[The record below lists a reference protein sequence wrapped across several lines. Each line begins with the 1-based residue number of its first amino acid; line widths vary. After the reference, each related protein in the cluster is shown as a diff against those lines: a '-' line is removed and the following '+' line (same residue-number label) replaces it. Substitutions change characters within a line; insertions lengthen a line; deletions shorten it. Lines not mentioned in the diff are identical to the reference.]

1 MNMRISKTL
10 PLRILAGI
18 ALVMLAGCSTINS
31 RIKENAAVFDSLP
44 ADVQEKISQGIVEVG
59 YTPDMVYI
67 AMGNPHEKRNSRSAD
82 RNKATWIY
90 NVYFQDWVG
99 RVQLG
104 YRRVVVYDEK
114 TKRTYVYHEHVYE
127 DVYRD
132 PKEERIRIEFTD
144 GIVSAI
150 EQRQ

>member
-10 PLRILAGI
+10 PFRILAGI

-59 YTPDMVYI
+59 YTPDIVYI
-67 AMGNPHEKRNSRSAD
+67 AMGNPHEKRSSRSAD
-82 RNKATWIY
+82 RNKSTWIY

-114 TKRTYVYHEHVYE
+114 TKRA
-127 DVYRD
+127 
-132 PKEERIRIEFTD
+132 FTSVA
-144 GIVSAI
+144 GPTT
-150 EQRQ
+150 